1 MSETSNVL
9 KLFLK
14 STVVQAMFHAT
25 DFNPLHITVLK
36 ISSLIHDDGRK
47 LTKTASMWTGKILR

>member
-14 STVVQAMFHAT
+14 STVVQVLFRAT

-36 ISSLIHDDGRK
+36 ISSVIHDDEGN
-47 LTKTASMWTGKILR
+47 